1 MFSPFDWLRLLMSAL
16 FYPPL
21 TTIIRESGYYLA
33 ASILGGTNKKLI
45 IGSGPILFTLPT
57 VEVRRYFF
65 MYSWMQYDELRPSN
79 RFWHGFIYAS
89 PIITTGICAFTVN
102 SLILSG
108 TLENNIFW
116 STFIFYCFYFMLFDV
131 IPVYLPDGQPTNG
144 RAIFDL
150 IWHGERSD
158 YLKQQKEE
166 NENDED
172 DDTERSHTKKQEE
185 TMENRDRDEE
195 ERGDHTNPENDEP
208 NNRSDSSDQ
217 EDTPE
222 RGYTEEQEETMEN
235 RDRDEEERGDH
246 TNPENDKPNNRS
258 DSSDQEDT
266 PDRSQTEAQE
276 ETMKN
281 RDRDEEERGDHT
293 NPENDERDNH
303 SNQKDKHDQ

>member
-16 FYPPL
+16 FILPL

-45 IGSGPILFTLPT
+45 IGSGPILFSLKT

-89 PIITTGICAFTVN
+89 PILTTGVCAFTVN

-108 TLENNIFW
+108 TLDNNIFW

-150 IWHGERSD
+150 VWHGERSD
-158 YLKQQKEE
+158 YLKQKKEE
-166 NENDED
+166 NDESTD
-172 DDTERSHTKKQEE
+172 NERS
-185 TMENRDRDEE
+185 N
-195 ERGDHTNPENDEP
+195 
-208 NNRSDSSDQ
+208 
-217 EDTPE
+217 
-222 RGYTEEQEETMEN
+222 TEEQEETMQHRDRAEEERGDHIDPENDEDRTESDSSDNEDTPDRGYTEAQEETIEN
-235 RDRDEEERGDH
+235 RDRDEKERGDH
-246 TNPENDKPNNRS
+246 TDPDNDENSTES
-258 DSSDQEDT
+258 DSSDYDNT
-266 PDRSQTEAQE
+266 HDRSQTEAQE

-281 RDRDEEERGDHT
+281 RDRDEKERGDHT
-293 NPENDERDNH
+293 NPENDESHNQPNQTDKRDR
-303 SNQKDKHDQ
+303 

>member
-1 MFSPFDWLRLLMSAL
+1 MSAL
-16 FYPPL
+16 FILPL

-45 IGSGPILFTLPT
+45 IGSGPILFSLKT

-89 PIITTGICAFTVN
+89 PILTTGVCAFTVN

-108 TLENNIFW
+108 TLDNNIFW

-150 IWHGERSD
+150 VWHGERSD
-158 YLKQQKEE
+158 YLKQKKEE
-166 NENDED
+166 NDESTD
-172 DDTERSHTKKQEE
+172 NERS
-185 TMENRDRDEE
+185 N
-195 ERGDHTNPENDEP
+195 
-208 NNRSDSSDQ
+208 
-217 EDTPE
+217 
-222 RGYTEEQEETMEN
+222 TEEQEETMQHRDRAEEERGDHIDPENDEDRTESDSSDNEDTPDRGYTEAQEETIEN
-235 RDRDEEERGDH
+235 RDRDEKERGDH
-246 TNPENDKPNNRS
+246 TDPDNDENSTES
-258 DSSDQEDT
+258 DSSDYDNT
-266 PDRSQTEAQE
+266 HDRSQTEAQE

-281 RDRDEEERGDHT
+281 RDRDEKERGDHT
-293 NPENDERDNH
+293 NPENDESHNQPNQTDKRDR
-303 SNQKDKHDQ
+303 